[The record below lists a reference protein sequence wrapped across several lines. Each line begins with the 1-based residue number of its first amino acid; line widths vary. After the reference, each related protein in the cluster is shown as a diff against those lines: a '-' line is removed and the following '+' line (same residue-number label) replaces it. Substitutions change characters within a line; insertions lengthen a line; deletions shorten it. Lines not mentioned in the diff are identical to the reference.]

1 MSSTSASASPA
12 PAASRMTTKTRPFSA
27 SELAHEAKREA
38 APSVE
43 RRSWAAI
50 GANCCLLLVG
60 VGGGALLAWWALSF
74 HHSNQQLWM
83 VPVGLV
89 LLGTPI
95 FAWLS
100 VFVSGV
106 GRSLELLWAKPT
118 APPPPDLD
126 AQR

>member
-1 MSSTSASASPA
+1 MSSTSASPA

-27 SELAHEAKREA
+27 GELAHEAKLEA

-43 RRSWAAI
+43 RRSWAVI

-126 AQR
+126 ADR